1 MGAKYSVDYTKAAEK
16 LLDKMDP
23 HNRGIIMS
31 WVDNKLEGCTN
42 PRAYGSSLSGDRSEE
57 WRYRVGDYRILAKI
71 YDDTVVIQVFKVGHR
86 SKVYK

>member
-1 MGAKYSVDYTKAAEK
+1 MGAKYSVDYTRAAEK

-23 HNRGIIMS
+23 RNRGVIMS
-31 WVDNKLEGCTN
+31 WVDNKLEGCAD
-42 PRAYGSSLSGDRSEE
+42 PRAYGSSLSGDRSGE

-71 YDDTVVIQVFKVGHR
+71 YDDTVVVQVFKVGHR